1 MLTAEEVSRLIN
13 RSNVTNIADTQ
24 FIAYGAGNCF
34 KENKDSQVQI
44 CV

>member
-24 FIAYGAGNCF
+24 FIAYGLEIALRKIRIGL
-34 KENKDSQVQI
+34 EH
-44 CV
+44 